1 MIIAVDGPS
10 AAGKGTIARAIA
22 THLGYHF
29 LDTGSLYRM
38 VGLAMLQAG
47 KSADDVKSAVA
58 FAEKLEP
65 SRVADKDLRT
75 ETVAG
80 MASQVAAIPEVR
92 NALLEFQR
100 NFAKREPGAVLD
112 GRDIGTVVCPE
123 ADLKFFVTAS
133 TQVRANRRL
142 AELRSLGVKTDF
154 QSVLEDIWARDER
167 DAERVAAPTK
177 QADDAIMIDTSELDR
192 DEVLAAVM
200 GVIADHME
208 DQKTDHDTSLGRR

>member
-47 KSADDVKSAVA
+47 KSADDVRSAVA

-65 SRVADKDLRT
+65 SRVVDKDLRT

-92 NALLEFQR
+92 TALLEFQR

-167 DAERVAAPTK
+167 DAERASAPTK
-177 QADDAIMIDTSELDR
+177 QADDAIMIDTSELEK
-192 DEVLAAVM
+192 DEVIAAVM
-200 GVIADHME
+200 GVIADHMG
-208 DQKTDHDTSLGRR
+208 T

>member
-10 AAGKGTIARAIA
+10 AAGKGTIARAVA

-38 VGLAMLQAG
+38 VGLAMLKAD
-47 KSADDVKSAVA
+47 KSADDVNAAKA
-58 FAEKLEP
+58 FAESLDP
-65 SRVADKDLRT
+65 SLIADKELRT
-75 ETVAG
+75 ETVAA

-92 NALLEFQR
+92 TALLEFQR

-112 GRDIGTVVCPE
+112 GRDIGTVVCPD
-123 ADLKFFVTAS
+123 ADIKFFVTAS

-142 AELRSLGVKTDF
+142 AELKSLGIKTDF
-154 QSVLEDIWARDER
+154 KTVLEDIWARDER
-167 DAERVAAPTK
+167 DAERTTAPTK
-177 QADDAIMIDTSELDR
+177 QADDAIMIDTSELEK

-200 GVIADHME
+200 GVIADHMG
-208 DQKTDHDTSLGRR
+208 T

>member
-47 KSADDVKSAVA
+47 KSADDVRSAVA

-65 SRVADKDLRT
+65 SRVVDKDLRT

-92 NALLEFQR
+92 TALLEFQR

-112 GRDIGTVVCPE
+112 GRDIGTVVCPD

-167 DAERVAAPTK
+167 DAERASAPTK
-177 QADDAIMIDTSELDR
+177 QADDAIMIDTSELEK
-192 DEVLAAVM
+192 DEVIAAVM
-200 GVIADHME
+200 GVIADHMG
-208 DQKTDHDTSLGRR
+208 T

>member
-10 AAGKGTIARAIA
+10 AAGKGTIARAVA

-47 KSADDVKSAVA
+47 KSADDVKAAVQ
-58 FAEKLEP
+58 FAESLEP
-65 SRVADKDLRT
+65 SRVQDRELRT

-80 MASQVAAIPEVR
+80 MASQVAAIPAVR
-92 NALLEFQR
+92 QALLDFQR

-123 ADLKFFVTAS
+123 ADIKFFVTAS
-133 TQVRANRRL
+133 TEVRANRRL
-142 AELRSLGVKTDF
+142 AELKSIGVKSDF
-154 QSVLEDIWARDER
+154 KTVLEDIWARDER
-167 DAERVAAPTK
+167 DAERATAPTK
-177 QADDAIMIDTSELDR
+177 QADDAIMIDTSELEK

-200 GVIADHME
+200 GIIADHMG
-208 DQKTDHDTSLGRR
+208 T